1 MFRGLVASAADL
13 AGIPLFESLSDPDL
27 QELASRFDERNTGE
41 GVRLIGE
48 GAAGYSF
55 FILTEGSAV
64 VTSGDATLADLGP
77 GDFFGE
83 IAILGDGRRSATV
96 TTTSPATL
104 LVMFGSEFR
113 RLQDAQP
120 DIAAGIEE
128 AMRRRVSE
136 KS

>member
-13 AGIPLFESLSDPDL
+13 AGISLFESLSDPDL
-27 QELASRFDERNTGE
+27 QELASWFDERKTGE

-83 IAILGDGRRSATV
+83 IAILGDGRRSSTV